1 MSLLAEARGAC
12 DKLVV
17 GLNSDWSVK
26 RLKGEERPSQTEQA
40 RAAVLSSLET
50 VDLVIIFNEDTPE
63 RLIKEIKPD
72 VLVKGADYS
81 IEAVIG
87 ADFVQSY
94 GGEIILVEIMPGFST
109 TATIARMNS

>member
-1 MSLLAEARGAC
+1 MSLLAGARGAC

-26 RLKGEERPSQTEQA
+26 RLKGEERPPKLNAREQLFC
-40 RAAVLSSLET
+40 RRMET
-50 VDLVIIFNEDTPE
+50 VDLVIIFNEETPE
-63 RLIKEIKPD
+63 HLIKEIKPD

-81 IEAVIG
+81 IETVIG

-94 GGEIILVEIMPGFST
+94 GGEIILVEIVPGFST